1 MIKIEERLAE
11 KLSGLTSLFISFD
24 YNENIVSW
32 LKQNLDTYNY
42 NKKTKEWETTILE
55 LSKLLDSLCFYDEI
69 SLSLYKSE
77 NQEIKEE
84 SNLNIDFKL
93 KPYEHQLETI
103 RYGIDHNKWLML
115 LDMGL
120 GKSMC
125 IIHLARWLKKNRGEG

>member
-32 LKQNLDTYNY
+32 LKQNLDVYNY

-69 SLSLYKSE
+69 NLSLYKSE
-77 NQEIKEE
+77 NQEIKQEP
-84 SNLNIDFKL
+84 NLNIDFKL

-125 IIHLARWLKKNRGEG
+125 IIHLARWLKKNKNN